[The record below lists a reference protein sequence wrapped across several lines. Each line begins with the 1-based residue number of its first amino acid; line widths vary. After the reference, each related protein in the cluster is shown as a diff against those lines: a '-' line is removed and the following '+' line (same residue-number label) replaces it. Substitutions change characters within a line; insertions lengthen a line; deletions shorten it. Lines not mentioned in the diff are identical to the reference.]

1 MKRFFR
7 MTALL
12 LVFATSTVSLTSC
25 MTHRHVVGKGATV
38 GEKISGKQ
46 WYALWGLIKLGD
58 KDTHVMAGPE
68 TQDYTIETKYDV
80 VDWLVN
86 FFLGWLTLR
95 TRTVTVIR

>member
-12 LVFATSTVSLTSC
+12 LIIAMSTVSLTSC
-25 MTHRHVVGKGATV
+25 MTHRHVVGSGATV
-38 GEKISGKQ
+38 GEKVKGRQ
-46 WYALWGLIKLGD
+46 WYALWGLVKIGD
-58 KDTHVMAGPE
+58 KDTHVMAGDSA
-68 TQDYTIETKYDV
+68 DYTIETKYGA